1 MSKRKTFIVHYYI
14 TIKDPKEI
22 DLILWERA
30 TMEIEADNLS
40 SIDTDVV
47 KERIRQ
53 IAKDKA
59 EYTEGLDIDSNYFKI
74 VEKRKKRKRR
84 SK

>member
-59 EYTEGLDIDSNYFKI
+59 EYTKGLDIDSNYFKI
-74 VEKRKKRKRR
+74 VEKRKKRR

>member
-1 MSKRKTFIVHYYI
+1 MSKRKTFVVHYYI

-22 DLILWERA
+22 DLVLWERD

-40 SIDTDVV
+40 SIDTAVV

-53 IAKDKA
+53 IAKDKE
-59 EYTEGLDIDSNYFKI
+59 EYTKGLDIDSNYFKI
-74 VEKRKKRKRR
+74 EEKKKRKRR